1 MEEKGHLSMHLIKAI
16 RVATR
21 SRTRELSMSILAN
34 LACHEDIRR
43 ALIKNNSILLL
54 CQSLLRN
61 ENQAEILLETTRLLN
76 AFFTYTTSFSP
87 SSCSTFISKE
97 VERQQQQ
104 TQQQKKQQ
112 KKQQQKKQQQLPKI
126 FPSIIIKYNCLNSF
140 LIDNDDLQYSIYHQ
154 YTQIIMNTLPSELLY
169 ASLQLL
175 TSITIHI
182 HGITLSLSP
191 MSDHGDQN
199 EKMEREKLIN
209 WAIER
214 LNEETKGIVTEMKL
228 NGDLTKLILCLVWTF
243 LFFHLLE
250 NPSQYI
256 SNLDSS
262 LSIITH
268 HLQQKAEADKTSDD
282 QDIEFILNAL
292 RNIFKQY

>member
-1 MEEKGHLSMHLIKAI
+1 MTTK
-16 RVATR
+16 
-21 SRTRELSMSILAN
+21 SRTRELSMGILAN

-43 ALIKNNSILLL
+43 ILVKDNSILLL
-54 CQSLLRN
+54 CRSLLRN

-87 SSCSTFISKE
+87 SSCSTFIGEKE
-97 VERQQQQ
+97 ERQQQ
-104 TQQQKKQQ
+104 
-112 KKQQQKKQQQLPKI
+112 LPNI
-126 FPSIIIKYNCLNSF
+126 SPSFIEHNYLNLP
-140 LIDNDDLQYSIYHQ
+140 LIGNYDLQYSIYHQ

-182 HGITLSLSP
+182 HGITLSSSP

-228 NGDLTKLILCLVWTF
+228 NGDLTKSILCLVWTF

-292 RNIFKQY
+292 HNIFKQY